1 MKFYERLEKWA
12 FKMRSNA
19 LYHELKYYV
28 ERKTP
33 HIRTFHKW
41 DGRGIGRTY
50 SLMKISGKYRI
61 PVLEPIWIARQN
73 LPRLYKKFNPII
85 VNSEELRIG
94 YKPGT
99 IVLVDERQ
107 LLNNRV
113 KEILKDY
120 IQIGFET
127 ENN

>member
-1 MKFYERLEKWA
+1 MKFYERLENLA
-12 FKMRSNA
+12 FKLRSKA
-19 LYHELKYYV
+19 LYYELKYYV

-33 HIRTFHKW
+33 HIRTFHRW
-41 DGRGIGRTY
+41 DGRGIGKTY

-61 PVLEPIWIARQN
+61 PVLEPVGIARQY
-73 LPRLYKKFNPII
+73 LPRVYKKFNPIVI
-85 VNSEELRIG
+85 NSEKLRMG
-94 YKPGT
+94 YRPGA

-107 LLNNRV
+107 LLNNRA

-120 IQIGFET
+120 IQSGFEV

>member
-1 MKFYERLEKWA
+1 MKFYERLENWA
-12 FKMRSNA
+12 FKMRSKA

-33 HIRTFHKW
+33 HIRTFHRW
-41 DGRGIGRTY
+41 DGRGIGKTY

-61 PVLEPIWIARQN
+61 PVLEPVGIARQY
-73 LPRLYKKFNPII
+73 LPRVYKKFNPII
-85 VNSEELRIG
+85 VNSEKLRMR
-94 YKPGT
+94 YKQGT

-107 LLNNRV
+107 LLNNRA

-120 IQIGFET
+120 IQIGFEM